1 MSDAA
6 ARAELG
12 FIPTL
17 AGTARQLL
25 ELARARRGPLELVL
39 AFGIYLGFAC
49 YFTWPLVTDLS
60 HIFYGAAGDPY
71 GTMAF
76 YRELVA
82 HNHNPFLPGTISQ
95 FNAPEGQP
103 IPWTRDLASMPGVG
117 TQYLLTTVFGTIPA
131 NGLYALMGY
140 TLTGV
145 VTFAFVRHLTR
156 NVWAALI
163 AGWAFSFYPYAILN
177 GQGHDDNIQGWV
189 LVLGI
194 WRMVELM
201 RRPSRR
207 NAILAGM
214 AVVFGM
220 WWSPYFILL
229 GGVAYVAAAAAC
241 LVVAWHAGRLRGAI
255 GPQAITAAIVVVFLG
270 FLGLLSTTGPSGN
283 SLGVRT
289 NGVEEF
295 NTYSARPLEYVL
307 PDAQS
312 PLFGGDT
319 AHYLATHIHG
329 SNPSEATLYVGI
341 TTILLALIA
350 FAAFVRRKLERG
362 LGGAVLL
369 LSLVVVAALVTS
381 APPEVR
387 LLGTLIPFPSHFI
400 SQITSTWR
408 VYARFVIIVMLG
420 LSVLA
425 GIGLHALTRGRVWWV
440 QVAILLCASVAVP
453 LDLWGRLVGRTNTI
467 ETPHVYAALAR
478 EPFGLVAQY
487 PLTPSGY
494 NLYDELFFQNAGG
507 KPLINGYPEGT
518 AEERR
523 ALSLA
528 NLAESSTASRLA
540 TLGVRYI
547 VVESTPPS
555 YGLASPGKP
564 GRGFRLL
571 FEEPYANLYL
581 VTAKPSSSALAAD
594 GEGFSVN
601 ETTPTG
607 NFSWMVQPRGTIEV
621 AGACTHCSG
630 VLTMTLISFARPRT
644 VVVST
649 VGGRVLAQ
657 RSVTGPT
664 RISVP
669 LEFSGHTAVNL
680 KATPGPQSIAKT
692 IGTADPRSV
701 SVQVGDLEFTRPAGD
716 ARVPRA
722 RVG

>member
-1 MSDAA
+1 MSDATARVELGRVRAPAAGVARRLLAA
-6 ARAELG
+6 ARAH
-12 FIPTL
+12 
-17 AGTARQLL
+17 
-25 ELARARRGPLELVL
+25 RRSLELVL
-39 AFGIYLGFAC
+39 AFALYFGFAC
-49 YFTWPLVTDLS
+49 YFTWPLVTDLA
-60 HIFYGAAGDPY
+60 HTIYGAPGDPY
-71 GTMAF
+71 GTMSF

-82 HNHNPFLPGTISQ
+82 HNHNPFLPGTVSQ
-95 FNAPEGQP
+95 FNAPKGQP

-117 TQYLLTTVFGTIPA
+117 TQYLLTAVFGTIPA

-145 VTFAFVRHLTR
+145 VTFAFVRRLTG
-156 NVWAALI
+156 NAWAALI

-201 RRPSRR
+201 NRPSRR
-207 NAILAGM
+207 NAILAGV

-229 GGVAYVAAAAAC
+229 GGVAYVAGAVASLA
-241 LVVAWHAGRLRGAI
+241 VAWHAGRLRSTF

-270 FLGLLSTTGPSGN
+270 FLGWLSTTGPSGN

-295 NTYSARPLEYVL
+295 NTYSARPLEYLL
-307 PDAQS
+307 PDARS
-312 PLFGGDT
+312 PLFGRDT
-319 AHYLATHIHG
+319 AHYLETHLHG

-341 TTILLALIA
+341 TIILLALVA
-350 FAAFVRRKLERG
+350 FWAFMRRKLTPG
-362 LGGAVLL
+362 LGRAVLL
-369 LSLVVVAALVTS
+369 LSLVVAAALITS

-387 LLGTLIPFPSHFI
+387 LLGALIPFPSHFI

-408 VYARFVIIVMLG
+408 VYARFVIVVMLG

-425 GIGLHALTRGRVWWV
+425 GIGLNVLTRGRVWWV
-440 QVAILLCASVAVP
+440 QIAILLCVSVAVP
-453 LDLWGRLVGRTNTI
+453 LDLWGRLIGRTNKL
-467 ETPHVYAALAR
+467 ETPRVYAALAR

-518 AEERR
+518 TEERR

-528 NLAESSTASRLA
+528 NLAEPSTAPRLA

-555 YGLASPGKP
+555 YGLPPPGKP

-571 FEEPYANLYL
+571 FEESYANLYA
-581 VTAKPSSSALAAD
+581 VTAKPSSPALAAD

-601 ETTPTG
+601 ETTPSG
-607 NFSWMVQPRGTIEV
+607 DFSWLVQPRGTIEL
-621 AGACTHCSG
+621 AGSCARCSG
-630 VLTMTLISFARPRT
+630 VLTMTLISFARPRI

-649 VGGRVLAQ
+649 VSGQLLA
-657 RSVTGPT
+657 RRLVSGPT
-664 RISVP
+664 RLSVP
-669 LEFSGHTAVNL
+669 LAFSRHLTLEVA
-680 KATPGPQSIAKT
+680 ATPGPQSITKT
-692 IGTADPRSV
+692 IGTPDPRSV
-701 SVQVGDLEFTRPAGD
+701 SVQVGALEFTRSAGG
-716 ARVPRA
+716 RQ
-722 RVG
+722 